1 MNEWICWPFSLLW
14 ITGTLYRPSAR
25 TTQHHSMTLP
35 SVTSVHLQPESAHPA
50 DGACVCVCVK
60 ARDVGLYRMHW
71 CIHEHV
77 LSSVHLRATIAT
89 WLKYCFSMHIPNAHI
104 YVTFQPL
111 ISPLHALLTDVAFVG
126 FRWVHCE
133 VTLYR
138 MRSCLTPDD
147 IQMRESKS
155 CGVSGQPWLS
165 WFTFCFELFR
175 L

>member
-1 MNEWICWPFSLLW
+1 MNEYAGLSASSESLGLSTGRQQGQRSTTVWLCCQSQVCTFS
-14 ITGTLYRPSAR
+14 PSQLIQQMVR
-25 TTQHHSMTLP
+25 
-35 SVTSVHLQPESAHPA
+35 
-50 DGACVCVCVK
+50 VCVCVK
-60 ARDVGLYRMHW
+60 ARDVGLYRMHG

>member
-1 MNEWICWPFSLLW
+1 MLAFQPPLNHWDSQQAVSKDNAAPQYDSAVSHKCA
-14 ITGTLYRPSAR
+14 PSAR
-25 TTQHHSMTLP
+25 VS
-35 SVTSVHLQPESAHPA
+35 SSSRWCV
-50 DGACVCVCVK
+50 CVCVCVK